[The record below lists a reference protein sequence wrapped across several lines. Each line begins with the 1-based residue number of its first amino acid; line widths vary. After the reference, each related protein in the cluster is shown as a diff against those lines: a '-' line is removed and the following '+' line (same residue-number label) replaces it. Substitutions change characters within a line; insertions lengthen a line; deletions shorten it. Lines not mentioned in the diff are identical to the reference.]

1 MKAALTIMTLHWP
14 DITFD
19 GDLAQHTFCA
29 QTRSWLL
36 AEQMQRTSSDCFRVA
51 GASPKGVAVSSNA
64 TTGFFFVAH
73 CGAIFAEH
81 LNTD

>member
-1 MKAALTIMTLHWP
+1 MKAALTNMTLHWP

-19 GDLAQHTFCA
+19 GVLAQHTFCA

-36 AEQMQRTSSDCFRVA
+36 AEQMQRTSSDCLRMA
-51 GASPKGVAVSSNA
+51 GTSLKGVAASADA

-73 CGAIFAEH
+73 CSAIFCG
-81 LNTD
+81 TFKY